1 MTEFKQIIGRG
12 TRVRE
17 DYGKLFFT
25 ILDYTGAATQNFA
38 DPEFDGEPARAT
50 VEKMDEQG
58 ETETTSDVEEPL
70 DVQEAQDETPPE
82 EVIYVVEPAR
92 LLQTRERQ
100 EPRKY
105 YLTNGVEV
113 RIIDEVEA
121 ALDASGR
128 KLRTV
133 QLTTYTGEQVN
144 SHVRDP
150 DALRRSWAHAD
161 ERERI
166 VAALEERGITLEH
179 LAAVMDQPDAD
190 PFDLLCHLA
199 FSAPLRK
206 RSERAEQV
214 RKEKRDFFARYAPEA
229 RDILEELLDQYA
241 AFGPSQFILPDML
254 RLPVIERH
262 GNVGEIAALFGGADQ
277 LREAVTELQEL
288 LYAA

>member
-1 MTEFKQIIGRG
+1 MKT
-12 TRVRE
+12 
-17 DYGKLFFT
+17 L
-25 ILDYTGAATQNFA
+25 
-38 DPEFDGEPARAT
+38 
-50 VEKMDEQG
+50 
-58 ETETTSDVEEPL
+58 
-70 DVQEAQDETPPE
+70 
-82 EVIYVVEPAR
+82 
-92 LLQTRERQ
+92 
-100 EPRKY
+100 
-105 YLTNGVEV
+105 
-113 RIIDEVEA
+113 
-121 ALDASGR
+121 
-128 KLRTV
+128 
-133 QLTTYTGEQVN
+133 
-144 SHVRDP
+144 VRDP
-150 DALRRSWAHAD
+150 DALRRSWAHAE

-179 LAAVMDQPDAD
+179 LAAVMEQPDAD

-199 FSAPLRK
+199 FAAPLRK

-241 AFGPSQFILPDML
+241 AFGPSQFVLPDML